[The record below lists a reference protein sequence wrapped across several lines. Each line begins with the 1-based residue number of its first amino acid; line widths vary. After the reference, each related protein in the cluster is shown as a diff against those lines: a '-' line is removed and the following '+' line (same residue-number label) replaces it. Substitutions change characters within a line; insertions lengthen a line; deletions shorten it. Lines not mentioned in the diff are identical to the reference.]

1 MNDKNRVCPIER
13 AGRLDSKIRNF
24 IQNPYRILR
33 NYIRP
38 GMNALDIGPGP
49 GYFTIP
55 MAEML
60 GASGKVIAADLQQG
74 MLDKLK
80 NKITGTEFEQRIIL
94 HKCDADKIG
103 VTDEVDFILA
113 FYVVHEVPD
122 AGKLFSE
129 LHTILKKNGKI
140 LIVEP
145 PGHVSK
151 NDFEKMA
158 AKAEQAGFIIIE
170 KPRIFLG
177 RTVVLM
183 K

>member
-13 AGRLDSKIRNF
+13 AGRLESKIRKF
-24 IQNPYRILR
+24 IQNPYRILK
-33 NYIRP
+33 NYIRL
-38 GMNALDIGPGP
+38 GMTALDIGPGP

-55 MAEML
+55 MAQML

-74 MLDKLK
+74 MLDKISD
-80 NKITGTEFEQRIIL
+80 KITGTELENRIIL
-94 HKCDADKIG
+94 HKCDNDKIG

-122 AGKLFSE
+122 AEKLFAE

-145 PGHVSK
+145 PGRVTK
-151 NDFEKMA
+151 NEFEKMIT
-158 AKAEQAGFIIIE
+158 KAGLAGFIVAE
-170 KPRIFLG
+170 KPKIFFG